1 MIVSGSWKGPD
12 ASELKTKLW
21 ERESMFGQKE
31 KLDAKVSKSRKN
43 RRSSKKR
50 RRDKIRWISPSR
62 ENSPT
67 QILANPHKS
76 EPI

>member
-43 RRSSKKR
+43 GRSSKKEGETR
-50 RRDKIRWISPSR
+50 
-62 ENSPT
+62 
-67 QILANPHKS
+67 
-76 EPI
+76 